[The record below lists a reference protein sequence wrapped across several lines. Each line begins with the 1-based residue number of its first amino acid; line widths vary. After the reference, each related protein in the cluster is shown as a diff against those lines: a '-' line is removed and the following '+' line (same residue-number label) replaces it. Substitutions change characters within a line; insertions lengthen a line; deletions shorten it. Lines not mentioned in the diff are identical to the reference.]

1 MRSVCSLLYPA
12 LTTLGLSLEKKAYSI
27 CKIRKKERKNG

>member
-1 MRSVCSLLYPA
+1 LLYPA